1 MPTTSTE
8 QDSAASNRG
17 LSSSE
22 IADRVSRGQVNR
34 IQESHW
40 ADYRAI
46 FFRNFLT
53 LFNCV
58 VLMAATALFL
68 LEEYRS
74 AWAVSI
80 VAVINT
86 LTGFVQEVRAKR
98 HLDQLSLLQI
108 PQVRVRRED
117 REQTIKSDEIVSDDC
132 VLLRAGESIV
142 ADGTVLRSDFLEID
156 EALLTG
162 ESDPVPRK
170 SGDRLLSGSF
180 CAAGEG
186 EYRVDNV
193 GAESFANQTSAEARK
208 YRYSP
213 TPLQK
218 ALDSLISVLTITA
231 IVLCISYLMMDYF
244 RHFPST
250 ELWQMIAST
259 MTSMVPQGLVLMA
272 TLMLTLGALRISREG
287 AVIQRLNAMES
298 MAEVDV
304 LCMDKT
310 GTLTTGNLKVAEILA
325 EAENIHHVSELLR
338 IYAWKSIDS
347 KNKSLQAIQ
356 RHLGELK
363 EPDQYARLEQIPF
376 KSHNRYSAIRFQ
388 LSDRKRIFVLGAFE
402 ALKPHLQNSAS
413 VESNWNKLQTQGIRT
428 LVFTEAIN
436 ATSDQALSPSLEGYS
451 LQVLALIGL
460 RDELRPDAKKVL
472 LELAE
477 QKIAFKILSGDN
489 PETVRSLVVQ
499 LGIVDSEEPVFTG
512 KQLESA
518 SQKAEAIRDHTIF
531 GRVSPQQKLQIIET
545 LQKGGAQVG
554 MIGDGVNDIL
564 ALKKSDMGIAMGSG
578 SSAARTVASMVLE
591 KDDFSLLPKVMRQ
604 GKVLL
609 SNLRKAAKL
618 FLLKNVYTLLL
629 IIVGMGLFGYEFPY
643 LPQQVS
649 LLNALTIGGPAFLIL
664 IQRRQESQP
673 PKGHPGEFLQE
684 VGIFALTSGLITGL
698 LGLAVWIISR
708 NEMGNDIE
716 TDRTLVLTSVILMG
730 LGNVWLIGKT
740 DRRLHLWIGFAGL
753 IYLLVMY
760 LPISAYFFELQ
771 PLGLLPW
778 LALICSSA
786 LALGLTFF
794 VLRWIEGSLNQNR

>member
-1 MPTTSTE
+1 
-8 QDSAASNRG
+8 
-17 LSSSE
+17 
-22 IADRVSRGQVNR
+22 
-34 IQESHW
+34 
-40 ADYRAI
+40 
-46 FFRNFLT
+46 
-53 LFNCV
+53 
-58 VLMAATALFL
+58 
-68 LEEYRS
+68 
-74 AWAVSI
+74 
-80 VAVINT
+80 
-86 LTGFVQEVRAKR
+86 
-98 HLDQLSLLQI
+98 
-108 PQVRVRRED
+108 
-117 REQTIKSDEIVSDDC
+117 
-132 VLLRAGESIV
+132 
-142 ADGTVLRSDFLEID
+142 
-156 EALLTG
+156 
-162 ESDPVPRK
+162 
-170 SGDRLLSGSF
+170 
-180 CAAGEG
+180 
-186 EYRVDNV
+186 
-193 GAESFANQTSAEARK
+193 
-208 YRYSP
+208 
-213 TPLQK
+213 
-218 ALDSLISVLTITA
+218 
-231 IVLCISYLMMDYF
+231 
-244 RHFPST
+244 
-250 ELWQMIAST
+250 
-259 MTSMVPQGLVLMA
+259 
-272 TLMLTLGALRISREG
+272 
-287 AVIQRLNAMES
+287 
-298 MAEVDV
+298 
-304 LCMDKT
+304 
-310 GTLTTGNLKVAEILA
+310 
-325 EAENIHHVSELLR
+325 
-338 IYAWKSIDS
+338 
-347 KNKSLQAIQ
+347 
-356 RHLGELK
+356 
-363 EPDQYARLEQIPF
+363 
-376 KSHNRYSAIRFQ
+376 
-388 LSDRKRIFVLGAFE
+388 
-402 ALKPHLQNSAS
+402 
-413 VESNWNKLQTQGIRT
+413 
-428 LVFTEAIN
+428 
-436 ATSDQALSPSLEGYS
+436 
-451 LQVLALIGL
+451 
-460 RDELRPDAKKVL
+460 
-472 LELAE
+472 
-477 QKIAFKILSGDN
+477 
-489 PETVRSLVVQ
+489 

-578 SSAARTVASMVLE
+578 SSAARTVAGMVLE

-604 GKVLL
+604 GKVIL